1 MLTSVSKAVF
11 TPSTAYTIGVNG
23 DRMDTTVTENQK
35 RDQESNNTS
44 FDKVENNKH
53 PSAEEE
59 QNTVRNKLKKIF
71 K

>member
-1 MLTSVSKAVF
+1 
-11 TPSTAYTIGVNG
+11 VN
-23 DRMDTTVTENQK
+23 DDKLDTTVTEQQK

-59 QNTVRNKLKKIF
+59 QSTVRNKLKEDLQMMWHKVRLLQIS
-71 K
+71 